1 MRRELTHFGDGSFR
15 LEGPQPSLADFIGH
29 AKRYGTAQV
38 YETAAMSLGPRA
50 LARLQI
56 ELDAIEAR
64 TKSGSGYSI
73 GKRRRRSRA
82 QTRAAVIQLS
92 VEGFVVPAIADKLGI
107 SDKTVRNY
115 LSERPER
122 EARP

>member
-15 LEGPQPSLADFIGH
+15 LEGPQPSLAEFVTH

-38 YETAAMSLGPRA
+38 YETASMSLGPRA
-50 LARLQI
+50 LARLRI
-56 ELDAIEAR
+56 ELDAIEASR
-64 TKSGSGYSI
+64 KSGSGFTI
-73 GKRRRRSRA
+73 GKRRRRSRG
-82 QTRAAVIQLS
+82 QTREAVVQLS

-115 LSERPER
+115 LSERPQR
-122 EARP
+122 EARE